1 MWERM
6 AFDSILG
13 MIFGE
18 GFNYATRNMRK
29 AKRNA
34 IVAGMLIWVG
44 IWMLCLLGERLIPP
58 LQALRQCFDERTWLL
73 GKSVVWLLA
82 LPVGFPVGSVIVYRH
97 LKRKAER
104 AEAAGLDPETGLPVG
119 TVSDP
124 IQVQAQRVRHRY
136 EVVVA
141 VLLWVWYWFFSPVSS
156 WLEQGGRE
164 SLGQTTCLLVL
175 WLLLAALLGGVG
187 GRIVYRCTE
196 RRLRRGS

>member
-18 GFNYATRNMRK
+18 GLNYATRNMRK

-34 IVAGMLIWVG
+34 IVVGMLVWVG

-82 LPVGFPVGSVIVYRH
+82 LPVGFPVGSVIAYRH
-97 LKRKAER
+97 LKRKAEQ
-104 AEAAGLDPETGLPVG
+104 AEAAGLYPETGLPVSTG
-119 TVSDP
+119 SDP
-124 IQVQAQRVRHRY
+124 VQVRAQRIRHRY
-136 EVVVA
+136 EVLVA
-141 VLLWVWYWFFSPVSS
+141 VLLWVWYWFFSPVRG
-156 WLEQGGRE
+156 WLEEGGQE
-164 SLGQTTCLLVL
+164 SLGQTMGLLAL
-175 WLLLAALLGGVG
+175 WLLLAALLGGIG
-187 GRIVYRCTE
+187 GRIVYRCAE
-196 RRLRRGS
+196 RRLRRGC